1 MCVCVC
7 VFTLTRVSNPPSYG
21 MQPPFLHRVHH
32 NHFLSLLPSLC
43 LDPEHST
50 DTNNIL
56 TCTRTYVHHC
66 ESTTT
71 KPQHLQAHHCHIL
84 TYFQTSTKLTDAAT
98 QVLCVFSSSWPPSWK
113 CAWHQIETR
122 TLSIDVYLPEEQSC
136 QISSWSDLKW

>member
-1 MCVCVC
+1 MTDATTGIQQQNDNITWLLLSTSTAISYVCVC

-98 QVLCVFSSSWPPSWK
+98 QVLCVFSSSWPPS
-113 CAWHQIETR
+113 
-122 TLSIDVYLPEEQSC
+122 
-136 QISSWSDLKW
+136 